1 MWQDVCVTFVRNR
14 IRFDL
19 ALRIWECRD
28 QPPRTLLVWF
38 LFCLFNFTCL
48 FCYCCCW
55 RDVEYSSIGAI
66 VFATKG
72 GASFLPP
79 MILCPSALCVFVLLW
94 VCSTMYIITSL
105 ISALNGFCLFVLPYY
120 QKFVL
125 SLWCKRNICVCV
137 CRVKLNVKR
146 GLLQE
151 KRFCSK

>member
-19 ALRIWECRD
+19 ALWIWECRD

-48 FCYCCCW
+48 FCYCCFW

-105 ISALNGFCLFVLPYY
+105 ISALNGFCLFYLIPE
-120 QKFVL
+120 
-125 SLWCKRNICVCV
+125 ICSFP
-137 CRVKLNVKR
+137 LM
-146 GLLQE
+146 QE
-151 KRFCSK
+151 KYLCLCVSSKIKRKKRVITREKVL